1 MNGDTI
7 LTILFKTSPGGLMNT
22 PNDDFPKTPPFVL
35 RDSIDHAAGK
45 TGAQPNH
52 RPRMNSRPIHPSN
65 KGLMNVAVSLISALS
80 MGIGLLGGGWIGL
93 GVLLNGV
100 DDFGAL
106 FAGLFAAGLAYG
118 VGWGIGLF
126 GVRMLGNMILP
137 IAMKAYAWIILIGL
151 AALQIAIISRLF
163 EQGYTTLK
171 FLKYVILFCAALAA
185 LIGVHL
191 IIEDHDL
198 VPFSFPILIISLFH
212 LYFIVFHYIFM
223 TNTNGDSFGYGYV
236 IGDALFFLLTSVLGA
251 LMLAHLGL
259 LSNVRAA
266 IDRFFKEKATQFV
279 PPS

>member
-1 MNGDTI
+1 
-7 LTILFKTSPGGLMNT
+7 
-22 PNDDFPKTPPFVL
+22 
-35 RDSIDHAAGK
+35 
-45 TGAQPNH
+45 
-52 RPRMNSRPIHPSN
+52 MNSIPLHPSN
-65 KGLMNVAVSLISALS
+65 KGMMNVAVFLISSLS
-80 MGIGLLGGGWIGL
+80 MGIGLLGGGWLGL

-100 DDFGAL
+100 DDFGVL
-106 FAGLFAAGLAYG
+106 LAGLLAAGLAYG

-163 EQGYTTLK
+163 EQGYTPLK
-171 FLKYVILFCAALAA
+171 FLKYVILFCAGLAA

-191 IIEDHDL
+191 IVEDHDL

-212 LYFIVFHYIFM
+212 LYFIVFHYIFI
-223 TNTNGDSFGYGYV
+223 TNTNGKAFESGYV
-236 IGDALFFLLTSVLGA
+236 IGDALFFLLTSILGA

-259 LSNVRAA
+259 LSNIRIAL
-266 IDRFFKEKATQFV
+266 DRFFKEKAAPFV